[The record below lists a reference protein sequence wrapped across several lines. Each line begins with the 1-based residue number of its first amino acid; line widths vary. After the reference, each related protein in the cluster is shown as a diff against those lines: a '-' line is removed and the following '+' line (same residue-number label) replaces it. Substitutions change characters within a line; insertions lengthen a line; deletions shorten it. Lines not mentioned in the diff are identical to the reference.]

1 MIKVIIS
8 ILLVIGFGTLKI
20 YLQYQHNL
28 HDTIGG
34 CLILSIIQVIVGLCI
49 VYAILTYQEIEI
61 IKKINRYE
69 NKKDN

>member
-8 ILLVIGFGTLKI
+8 ILFVIGFETLKI

-28 HDTIGG
+28 YDTIEG
-34 CLILSIIQVIVGLCI
+34 CLILSTIQLIACLCL

-61 IKKINRYE
+61 IKKIN
-69 NKKDN
+69 KK

>member
-8 ILLVIGFGTLKI
+8 ILFVIGFETLKI

-28 HDTIGG
+28 YDTIGG
-34 CLILSIIQVIVGLCI
+34 CLILSTIQLIAGLCL

-61 IKKINRYE
+61 IKKIN
-69 NKKDN
+69 KK